1 MRMRRAK
8 EDAMQSFG
16 GDHVGHEESPAKQQP
31 AILNAPKWR
40 SNALANAGGVHAWC
54 PG

>member
-1 MRMRRAK
+1 
-8 EDAMQSFG
+8 MQSFRG
-16 GDHVGHEESPAKQQP
+16 GHVGHEESPAKQQP
-31 AILNAPKWR
+31 AILNAPKRR